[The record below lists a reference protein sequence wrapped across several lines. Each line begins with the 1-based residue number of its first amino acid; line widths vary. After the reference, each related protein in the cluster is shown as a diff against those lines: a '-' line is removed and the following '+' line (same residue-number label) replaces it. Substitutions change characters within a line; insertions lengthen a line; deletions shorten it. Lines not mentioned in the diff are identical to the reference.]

1 MNMHVSKIT
10 AAETA
15 PARKTLAEIRDRL
28 AEIAIDAEGL
38 VLALEGA
45 RARGSV
51 SDPVAAALESLAVDL
66 SMAVEG
72 LAADLDPSDR

>member
-15 PARKTLAEIRDRL
+15 PAGKTLAEIRDRL

-45 RARGSV
+45 RARGSIA
-51 SDPVAAALESLAVDL
+51 DPVAAALESLAVNL
-66 SMAVEG
+66 TVAI
-72 LAADLDPSDR
+72 SDCT